1 MILRTMLSFSRPTL
15 IFVFFALSW
24 KLAYGSDGKRELQ
37 CSENNAKL
45 TQYVSDDQKVHAL
58 WGQKYKDD
66 HFFYC
71 GFTEDHK
78 IRLTDL
84 NWFVKNR
91 EAVVDK
97 SISIYKGRSNTCSEG
112 KLLIFNDRTN
122 LVMILNVHD
131 FTTEKYQCANP

>member
-1 MILRTMLSFSRPTL
+1 MRIAQNKAADYAGPARSSLRPVL
-15 IFVFFALSW
+15 IAVFFLLSW
-24 KLAYGSDGKRELQ
+24 QLAFGSDGRRELQ

-45 TQYVSDDQKVHAL
+45 TQYVSEDQKVHAL

-84 NWFVKNR
+84 NWFVNNR
-91 EAVVDK
+91 TLFRQRY
-97 SISIYKGRSNTCSEG
+97 ISS
-112 KLLIFNDRTN
+112 
-122 LVMILNVHD
+122 
-131 FTTEKYQCANP
+131 TTS

>member
-1 MILRTMLSFSRPTL
+1 MHGRTDYAVSKYSFSRPLL
-15 IFVFFALSW
+15 IATFFVLSW
-24 KLAYGSDGKRELQ
+24 QLAFGGDKRELQ

-45 TQYVSDDQKVHAL
+45 TRYVSDDQKVHAL

-71 GFTEDHK
+71 GFIEDHK
-78 IRLTDL
+78 ILLTDL

-97 SISIYKGRSNTCSEG
+97 SISIYKGLSNTCSEG
-112 KLLIFNDRTN
+112 KIT
-122 LVMILNVHD
+122 D
-131 FTTEKYQCANP
+131 FQRPHEFGYDFKCS